1 MVVLDIIKKKR
12 VSKKWVRRLAR
23 VKNSNSLA
31 ENRKA
36 RHDYFVEETIE
47 AGIELVGT
55 EVKSIRGGKCN
66 LKDCYADVRNCE
78 VFILNMHISPYEQG
92 NIFNVDPLRARKLL
106 LHKEQIGRLAGL
118 VSRDGYTLVPL
129 SLYLKNGRVKVALG
143 ICKGKKNYD
152 KRDSMLEK
160 AAKRDIERQMKAS
173 NRY

>member
-1 MVVLDIIKKKR
+1 M
-12 VSKKWVRRLAR
+12 AR

-66 LKDCYADVRNCE
+66 LKDCYADVRNGE

-92 NIFNVDPLRARKLL
+92 NIFNVDPLRERKLL

-152 KRDSMLEK
+152 KRQDLKAKDANRQIEK
-160 AAKRDIERQMKAS
+160 ALRDRQK
-173 NRY
+173 Y